1 MMRRTYLMKKLVS
14 ALLAVLLVLSAAC
27 AFAEGEI
34 LIGQVDY
41 AAHGTGCFAVIT
53 AVVQDDVIL
62 AAKIDEFQ
70 FISDREDLAAVGVPN
85 SDGSFGGSYP
95 EGKVLG
101 SKRVNN
107 DLYSLNMTR
116 ARATVQ
122 IAANFDAIEAYAA
135 GKTIAE
141 LEAAVAGYTLEN
153 KMEFVDT
160 VTGATAVDTLGYVQG
175 ILAAAKAAK
184 SATGT
189 YTFYNK
195 TGETVTELYL
205 VNNLTGEAGVN
216 YAVNGFA
223 NDGVWVITRSASAEE
238 MAAGY
243 SMTLKFKTEGG
254 YEGSFGTLHIETV
267 PVVLLAPDALTGATP
282 ISFRAP
288 AAE

>member
-1 MMRRTYLMKKLVS
+1 MKKLL
-14 ALLAVLLVLSAAC
+14 AILLAAMLLLSAAS

-34 LIGQVDY
+34 KLGQVDY

-53 AVVQDDVIL
+53 AAVQDDVIV

-70 FISDREDLAAVGVPN
+70 FIGDREDLAAIGVPN
-85 SDGSFGGSYP
+85 SDASFGDNYP

-107 DLYSLNMTR
+107 ELYSLNMQR
-116 ARATVQ
+116 AGSTVQ
-122 IAANFDAIEAYAA
+122 IAANYDAIEAFAT

-141 LEAAVAGYTLEN
+141 LEAFVNGYTAETKAEAIDAVAGATTA
-153 KMEFVDT
+153 DT
-160 VTGATAVDTLGYVQG
+160 WGYLRG
-175 ILAAAKAAK
+175 ILAAAKAALNL
-184 SATGT
+184 TGT
-189 YTFYNK
+189 YTVYNT

-205 VNNLTGEAGVN
+205 IDNLTGEKGVN

-223 NDGVWVITRSASAEE
+223 ADACWVITRTITPEE
-238 MAAGY
+238 KEAGY
-243 SMTLKFKTEGG
+243 SMTLYFKTEGG
-254 YEGSFGTLHIETV
+254 YEGQFATLHIEV
-267 PVVLLAPDALTGATP
+267 APIYLLSADGMTGATQ

>member
-1 MMRRTYLMKKLVS
+1 MKKIAALLLTLALLLTAAS
-14 ALLAVLLVLSAAC
+14 AL
-27 AFAEGEI
+27 AEGVA
-34 LIGQVDY
+34 IGQVEY
-41 AAHGTGCFAVIT
+41 AAHGDGGFAVIT

-62 AAKIDEFQ
+62 AARIDEFQ
-70 FISDREDLAAVGVPN
+70 FIKDRDDMKAVGVPN
-85 SDGSFGGSYP
+85 SDGAFGKDYP

-160 VTGATAVDTLGYVQG
+160 VTGATTVDTLGYVQG

-205 VNNLTGEAGVN
+205 INNLTGEKGAN
-216 YAVNGFA
+216 YAAAGLA
-223 NDGVWVITRSASAEE
+223 ADGVYTVTRTVSQEE
-238 MAAGY
+238 KDAGY
-243 SMTLKFKTEGG
+243 SMTVAFKTESG
-254 YEGSFGTLHIETV
+254 YEAQFPTLHIEKA
-267 PVVLLAPDALTGATP
+267 PVTLLDADATTSATNNNP
-282 ISFRAP
+282 IRFFP
-288 AAE
+288 PEQ